1 METRPAAAHDLQ
13 HLVDLRIAFL
23 KDIYDTITE
32 KEISTMLAALPD
44 YYRAHLGKDFFAFL
58 AFDGDIPVSAVYLLI
73 VERPPN
79 LHFIT
84 GKTCIFLN
92 VYTDP
97 AYRKR
102 GFASALL
109 SRAIEKARS
118 MNVSCIELEATD
130 AGAPVY
136 QKLGFQCKQSQCVAM
151 EYQFHTNCKP

>member
-1 METRPAAAHDLQ
+1 MEIRPAAMCDLQ

-23 KDIYDTITE
+23 KDIYDHMTE
-32 KEISTMLAALPD
+32 KEIDTVLAALPD
-44 YYRAHLGKDFFAFL
+44 YYRRHLGQDFFAFL
-58 AFDGDIPVSAVYLLI
+58 AFDGNTPVSAVYLLI

-84 GKTCIFLN
+84 GRTCIFLN
-92 VYTDP
+92 VYTDS

-102 GFASALL
+102 GLASALL
-109 SRAIEKARS
+109 SQAIDKARS

-136 QKLGFQCKQSQCVAM
+136 QKLGFQCKQSQCAAM
-151 EYQFHTNCKP
+151 EYRFDPK